1 VRRAVT
7 PCALRE
13 EKSCQPFEAENV
25 WMAHALQPRDN
36 EFDALRLYPLL
47 QRFKISL
54 QLRRGAKEQ
63 FALKIV
69 DEESR
74 IDGCVRMKAVAHSC
88 IPETWATSIA
98 AIN

>member
-1 VRRAVT
+1 MRVFFAKKILQPCDADKVRV
-7 PCALRE
+7 
-13 EKSCQPFEAENV
+13 
-25 WMAHALQPRDN
+25 AHALQPQHN

-47 QRFKISL
+47 QRFKISV
-54 QLRRGAKEQ
+54 QLRRGAEEQ

-74 IDGCVRMKAVAHSC
+74 IDGCVRRQALAHRC
-88 IPETWATSIA
+88 IPETWAASIA